1 LKIEGTTILTD
12 PVFSTRAGLNFGLFT
27 LGVKRLMAPA
37 LAISMRGQAH
47 PDSRTSGFQS
57 LGAAGKSAG
66 KSACATVKALSADE
80 NCKLAQYDHAAVHL
94 GVHNAG
100 CRQAANEAL
109 IDPITIISG
118 GPTDSAM
125 SVTRACGN
133 PPVSTA
139 ISQGG
144 RMGPPTCGMGGTPG
158 VTIGH
163 M

>member
-94 GVHNAG
+94 GVIMRAAG
-100 CRQAANEAL
+100 R
-109 IDPITIISG
+109 
-118 GPTDSAM
+118 
-125 SVTRACGN
+125 
-133 PPVSTA
+133 
-139 ISQGG
+139 
-144 RMGPPTCGMGGTPG
+144 PPTKHSSIPSRSYPEADGQRHVGDASLRQSSREHGDFAGRQNGSADVRDGSTPG